1 MERACPDSTVLAV
14 SPVQFDGC
22 VKKHSE
28 TKKGRVDKI
37 ISRRV
42 FSVALAIVVEA
53 GIYAQ
58 GQGVIPAPS
67 PAPKLAAVTIKVD
80 LSQKLAPFRPIYSWF
95 GYDEAN
101 YTTTQLGRVLLGELH
116 DLSPAP
122 VHIRVHHLLTSGDGQ
137 PELKF
142 SSTNVYRDDEAGH
155 AVYDFT
161 LLDGIFDAYKRAG
174 VEPMI
179 EFGFMPKD
187 LAAVLPDRHEP
198 YQVHYPKSTV
208 SGASN
213 NPPKDYGKWRDLAQA
228 VTAHLVQRYG
238 REKVQQWYFEVWN
251 EPDIDYWHASRE
263 DYLRLYDYTVAGV
276 RAALP
281 TARVGGPATTGPS
294 GERAAAYL
302 KAFLNHIA
310 SGKSEATGGSVPLD
324 FISFHAKGH
333 PTIVGEQ
340 VTMGLNHELSD
351 ADHGFSIVAQ
361 YPKFR
366 GLPIILSEADPEGC
380 AACSSR
386 VNPANNYRNG
396 TLYPAYTAA
405 AYKGL
410 LDLAQE
416 HGVNLISMLSWSF
429 EFEGKDYF
437 EGFRSLNTNGID
449 KPILNLFRML
459 GMMGGERVMAS
470 STGSVPLKTQVETGV
485 RDSADVDALATREAG
500 KADVLVWNFHDAAK
514 AAPETPVDLTIQGV
528 PAGVRRVLVQHYRI
542 DDAHSNAYM
551 VWKQMGAP
559 QQPTSEQY
567 EKLRAEEGLQLLG
580 SPVWLDV
587 SEGAVHISTVM
598 PRQSVSLLALS
609 W

>member
-1 MERACPDSTVLAV
+1 VPRNPILLLTL
-14 SPVQFDGC
+14 
-22 VKKHSE
+22 
-28 TKKGRVDKI
+28 
-37 ISRRV
+37 V
-42 FSVALAIVVEA
+42 FALEA
-53 GIYAQ
+53 GIGAQ
-58 GQGVIPAPS
+58 GQGVIPPLP
-67 PAPKLAAVTIKVD
+67 PAPGQAAVAVQVD
-80 LSQKLAPFRPIYSWF
+80 LSQKVEPFRPIYSWF

-101 YTTTQLGRVLLGELH
+101 YTTTPLGRSLLGELH
-116 DLSPAP
+116 DLTPAP

-142 SSTNVYRDDEAGH
+142 SSTNVYREDEAGH
-155 AVYDFT
+155 AVYDYT
-161 LLDGIFDAYKRAG
+161 LLDGIFDAYKNSG
-174 VEPMI
+174 VQPMV
-179 EFGFMPKD
+179 EFGFMPRD

-198 YQVHYPKSTV
+198 YQVHYPKSTI

-213 NPPKDYGKWRDLAQA
+213 NPPKDYGRWRDLAQA

-238 REKVQQWYFEVWN
+238 RDQVQQWYFEVWN

-281 TARVGGPATTGPS
+281 AARVGGPATTGPS
-294 GERAAAYL
+294 SQHAADFL
-302 KAFLNHIA
+302 QAFLDHVA
-310 SGKSEATGGSVPLD
+310 SGKSAATGGSVPLD
-324 FISFHAKGH
+324 FISFHVKGR
-333 PTIVGEQ
+333 PTIAGGQ

-361 YPKFR
+361 YPKLSR
-366 GLPIILSEADPEGC
+366 LPIILSEADPEGC

-410 LDLAQE
+410 LDLAQQ
-416 HGVNLISMLSWSF
+416 HRVNLISMLSWSF

-459 GMMGGERVMAS
+459 GMMDGERVSAT
-470 STGSVPLKTQVETGV
+470 STGSVPLEAQVQAGV
-485 RDSADVDALATREAG
+485 RGAADVDALATRGNA
-500 KADVLVWNFHDAAK
+500 KADVLMWSYHDADQT
-514 AAPETPVDLTIQGV
+514 AAETPVELTIRGI
-528 PAGVRRVLVQHYRI
+528 PAGVGRVLVEHYRI
-542 DDAHSNAYM
+542 DGTHSNAYT
-551 VWKQMGAP
+551 VWQRMGSP
-559 QQPTSEQY
+559 QQPTTEMY
-567 EKLRAEEGLQLLG
+567 EKLKAEQGLQLL
-580 SPVWLDV
+580 STPSWLDV
-587 SEGAVHISTVM
+587 RDGAVHLSTTM
-598 PRQSVSLLALS
+598 PRQSVSLLTLS